1 LSSGVIA
8 TAIVL
13 IIGYVIVS
21 RIMSLAFR
29 LVIPLVLLVILG
41 GAGAFSGLISDRSPT
56 DQYTPYRQAQHR
68 PSGDVGDLRLRD
80 IADMAADAV
89 RSMLRGGLA
98 LLNGLSEP
106 EPRRDPH
113 WPDKPHHSRRGEPY
127 GAPPAFSDDPRQGE
141 PRRGW

>member
-1 LSSGVIA
+1 MSSGVIA

-41 GAGAFSGLISDRSPT
+41 GAGAFSGLMPKRSPA
-56 DQYTPYRQAQHR
+56 DQYAPYGQAQHR
-68 PSGDVGDLRLRD
+68 PGDIGDLRLRD

-89 RSMLRGGLA
+89 GSVLQAGLA
-98 LLNGLSEP
+98 LLNGMLEP
-106 EPRRDPH
+106 EPSREPDGPH
-113 WPDKPHHSRRGEPY
+113 RSRRGELY
-127 GAPPAFSDDPRQGE
+127 GAPPDFGDDSRQGE
-141 PRRGW
+141 QRRGW